1 MSSRHGAIRRSAR
14 AIASIGAAYLIMAAP
29 AGARAPELK
38 AAQAIARAQAAL
50 KAKQVHP
57 AIEILAIQIG
67 KPTFRSDPA
76 APALLMMLA
85 ETSEVYVQGIN
96 DRYWKRSRL
105 DPRSPSWLPYLRKE
119 QRWAAQRYASFQYF
133 DPRGR
138 YRSDGVA
145 YKLLVNRFP
154 RHPLAEEAAWRL
166 IPREDDGE
174 HDLSVDPALID
185 ASRHERFL
193 KQYPRSKYRLAAKLA
208 IGWDY
213 LYASGFTWG
222 APDRRRFEK
231 GQRILQGIIK
241 EAPQSPEAQKARR
254 FLDKAKN
261 PWH

>member
-1 MSSRHGAIRRSAR
+1 MRRSAR
-14 AIASIGAAYLIMAAP
+14 FIMTLGATYLIMAAP
-29 AGARAPELK
+29 AGARTPELK
-38 AAQAIARAQAAL
+38 ASQAIAKAQASL
-50 KAKQVHP
+50 KAKQYHP
-57 AIEILAIQIG
+57 AIELLSAQVS
-67 KPTFRSDPA
+67 KPSFRSDPA
-76 APALLMMLA
+76 GPALLMTLA
-85 ETSEVYVQGIN
+85 ETSEAYVRAIN
-96 DRYWKRSRL
+96 DKYWKRSRL
-105 DPRSPSWLPYLRKE
+105 NPRSPSWLPFLRHE
-119 QRWAAQRYASFQYF
+119 QRWAARHHASFQYF

-138 YRSDGVA
+138 YRYDGDA

-185 ASRHERFL
+185 VSRHERFL

-222 APDRRRFEK
+222 TPDRRRFEK

-241 EAPQSPEAQKARR
+241 EAPKSPEAQKARR
-254 FLDKAKN
+254 FLEKAKN
-261 PWH
+261 PWR

>member
-1 MSSRHGAIRRSAR
+1 MAL
-14 AIASIGAAYLIMAAP
+14 GAASLIIAPPAA
-29 AGARAPELK
+29 ARAPELK
-38 AAQAIARAQAAL
+38 ASQAIAKAQAAV
-50 KAKQVHP
+50 KAKHYRS
-57 AIEILAIQIG
+57 AIEVLAGQVSQ
-67 KPTFRSDPA
+67 PTFRSDPA
-76 APALLMMLA
+76 SPALLMTLA
-85 ETSEVYVQGIN
+85 ETSEAYVRTIN
-96 DRYWKRSRL
+96 DRYWQRSRL
-105 DPRSPSWLPYLRKE
+105 NPRSPGWLPYLRKE
-119 QRWAAQRYASFQYF
+119 QRWAAKNYASFQYF

-138 YRSDGVA
+138 YRSDGDA
-145 YKLLVNRFP
+145 YKLLLSRFP

-193 KQYPRSKYRLAAKLA
+193 KQYPKSKYRLAAKLA

-222 APDRRRFEK
+222 TPDRRRFEK

-241 EAPQSPEAQKARR
+241 EAPNSAEAKKAKR
-254 FLDKAKN
+254 FLEKAKN